1 MGRNVWTKRAT
12 VIALLTCLIIVG
24 GAWSPKQKEKPMP
37 EQPARVRFFNR
48 APAGYS
54 QVVEA
59 RGGRTL
65 YIAGQVAL
73 DQSGK
78 LVGPGDFAAQ
88 AKQVFENLKAR
99 LEEGG
104 ASFKDVVRLNY
115 YVTDASRVQAL
126 RDIRDTYVNNEHPP
140 VSTLVVVKQLV
151 REEYLIEV
159 EAVAVAD

>member
-1 MGRNVWTKRAT
+1 MDRNVLAARAT
-12 VIALLTCLIIVG
+12 IIALLMCLVIF
-24 GAWSPKQKEKPMP
+24 GAGWIRKQKEKPMP
-37 EQPARVRFFNR
+37 EQPAKVRFLNR

-88 AKQVFENLKAR
+88 VKQVFENLKAR

-104 ASFKDVVRLNY
+104 ASFKDVVKLNY

-126 RDIRDTYVNNEHPP
+126 RDIRDSYVNKEHPP
-140 VSTLVVVKQLV
+140 ASTLVVVKQLV

-159 EAVAVAD
+159 EAIAVAD